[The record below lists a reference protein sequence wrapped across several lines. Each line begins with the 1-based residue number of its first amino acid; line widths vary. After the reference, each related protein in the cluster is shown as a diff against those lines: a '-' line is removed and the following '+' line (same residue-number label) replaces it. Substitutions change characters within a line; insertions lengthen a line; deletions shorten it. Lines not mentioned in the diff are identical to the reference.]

1 MAKKSDG
8 FNLSAVIREFQS
20 KNPSIPATQAL
31 EAVRKS
37 HQGRKINE
45 GTFKATF
52 YKLAGGG
59 KKKAVRRRK
68 PKHVAGDGDHPEA
81 IMKAGLT
88 FIRLAGSVA
97 NARERLAGLAELI
110 ETAKEVR

>member
-8 FNLSAVIREFQS
+8 VNLSAVIRAFQS

-45 GTFKATF
+45 GTLKATF
-52 YKLAGGG
+52 YKLAGG

-68 PKHVAGDGDHPEA
+68 PGRSRRRQSPRSRHESRPYVHS
-81 IMKAGLT
+81 
-88 FIRLAGSVA
+88 LA
-97 NARERLAGLAELI
+97 
-110 ETAKEVR
+110 